1 MYNPSLRRE
10 PRTEPA
16 AVLPITRETS
26 LIDWLESSG
35 RMIARAP
42 EEVKIEIPEE
52 DEEITELMG
61 DDGFDDMDDDLDLSD
76 ED

>member
-61 DDGFDDMDDDLDLSD
+61 DEGFDDLDDDLDLSD

>member
-61 DDGFDDMDDDLDLSD
+61 DEGFDDMDDDLDLSD